1 MILTLG
7 ALKNFA
13 NFTRK
18 IHVLG
23 SLLKKVSGRQA
34 GKFIK
39 KRLQHSYLPVKLAT
53 FSRALILQ
61 NNSGGYETIKS
72 KLSEY
77 SQMERGELQIL
88 VILHNVIIVCSQM
101 MHLE

>member
-23 SLLKKVSGRQA
+23 SLLKKVSSREA
-34 GKFIK
+34 CKCIK
-39 KRLQHSYLPVKLAT
+39 KRLLHSYFPVKLAT

-61 NNSGGYETIKS
+61 NNSGGYETIKP

-77 SQMERGELQIL
+77 RQMERGGGRLQIL

-101 MHLE
+101 MH